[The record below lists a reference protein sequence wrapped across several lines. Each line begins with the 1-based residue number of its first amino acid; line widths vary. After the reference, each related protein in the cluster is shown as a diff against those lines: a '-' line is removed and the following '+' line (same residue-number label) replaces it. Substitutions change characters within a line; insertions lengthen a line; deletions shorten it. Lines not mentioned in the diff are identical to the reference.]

1 MAGDWTS
8 KSLGEICEFRG
19 GQGFPH
25 KHQGAIAG
33 EYPFI
38 KVSDME
44 LSGNRHRIT
53 RANHWIDEAT
63 RKELR
68 AKPHPATSTVFAKIG
83 VALTYNRRR
92 LLSRPTIVDNNMM
105 AAVPIESEVDPLFL
119 YYLLKVTDFNEVV
132 SGTALPFI
140 NGSDLAKM
148 QVEIPP
154 LPTQRAIAHV
164 LGTLDDLI
172 ELNRETNE
180 ILEEMAR
187 ALFKSWF
194 VDFDPVRAKLEG
206 RPPAGMDA
214 ETAKLFPDH
223 FQDSE
228 LGQIPKGWEVGVL
241 DDLTDLV
248 IGGDWGASEPTEEE
262 SVSCFCI
269 RGADIP
275 SLQGGGVGKMPIR
288 FLKASSVEKRQLLD
302 NDLALEISGGSPT
315 QCTGRPVLIY
325 NDLIK
330 SLGRPIVASN
340 FCRILK
346 LKSPVYSKF
355 VYMWLRWLYDSGELF
370 QFETGT
376 TGIKNFAYVLFA
388 KKYPLVMPDL
398 RVINAF
404 DSAVSPCL
412 KLLQINA
419 AESRD
424 LAALRDTLLPKLL
437 SGEVSVPAAEELIAA
452 ST

>member
-1 MAGDWTS
+1 MAGEWAS

-25 KHQGAIAG
+25 KHQGAVVG

-154 LPTQRAIAHV
+154 LTTQRAIASV

-214 ETAKLFPDH
+214 AIAALFPNH

-228 LGQIPKGWEVGVL
+228 LGQIPKGWEVGTIK
-241 DDLTDLV
+241 DCCKY
-248 IGGDWGASEPTEEE
+248 IQNGGTPRRDQPRFWQNG
-262 SVSCFCI
+262 
-269 RGADIP
+269 DIP
-275 SLQGGGVGKMPIR
+275 WLTSGEVRQSIVTTPTSFITAEGLAESSAKWVSPLSTVVALYGATAGQVSLVASRLTTNQAVCSLVPKENFAFFNYLWMREATGELENKAVGSAQQNISKGIVEETSVILPPSP
-288 FLKASSVEKRQLLD
+288 LVEKFEQTVCPLFD
-302 NDLALEISGGSPT
+302 T
-315 QCTGRPVLIY
+315 W
-325 NDLIK
+325 
-330 SLGRPIVASN
+330 
-340 FCRILK
+340 ILN
-346 LKSPVYSKF
+346 
-355 VYMWLRWLYDSGELF
+355 LY
-370 QFETGT
+370 
-376 TGIKNFAYVLFA
+376 
-388 KKYPLVMPDL
+388 
-398 RVINAF
+398 
-404 DSAVSPCL
+404 
-412 KLLQINA
+412 
-419 AESRD
+419 ESRD
-424 LAALRDTLLPKLL
+424 LATLRDTLLPKLL
-437 SGEVSVPAAEELIAA
+437 SGEVSVFAAVELIPA

>member
-1 MAGDWTS
+1 MAGER
-8 KSLGEICEFRG
+8 KIKRLGDICEFRG

-25 KHQGAIAG
+25 LHQGAIIG

-44 LSGNRHRIT
+44 LPGNRHRIN

-63 RKELR
+63 RKQLR

-83 VALTYNRRR
+83 IALTYNRRR

-140 NGSDLAKM
+140 NGSDLARM
-148 QVEIPP
+148 EVNIPP
-154 LPTQRAIAHV
+154 LPEQRSIASV

-214 ETAKLFPDH
+214 ATAALFPDH

-228 LGQIPKGWEVGVL
+228 LGQIPKGWRVGKFGDVCASSRQGVSPDAINPETPYIGLEHMPRRSIALDEWETAAKVSSGKSAFNKGEILFGKLRPYFHKVGVAPVNGVCS
-241 DDLTDLV
+241 TDILV
-248 IGGDWGASEPTEEE
+248 LLPKVPDWFGLVLGHAS
-262 SVSCFCI
+262 SDALVQF
-269 RGADIP
+269 ADQ
-275 SLQGGGVGKMPIR
+275 SSAGTKMPR
-288 FLKASSVEKRQLLD
+288 TNWKDLSSFKVAIPPL
-302 NDLALEISGGSPT
+302 N
-315 QCTGRPVLIY
+315 
-325 NDLIK
+325 
-330 SLGRPIVASN
+330 VASA
-340 FCRILK
+340 FSRIVC
-346 LKSPVYSKF
+346 PQV
-355 VYMWLRWLYDSGELF
+355 
-370 QFETGT
+370 ET
-376 TGIKNFAYVLFA
+376 ILAN
-388 KKYPLVMPDL
+388 
-398 RVINAF
+398 IH
-404 DSAVSPCL
+404 
-412 KLLQINA
+412 
-419 AESRD
+419 ESRD

-437 SGEVSVPAAEELIAA
+437 SGEVCLEELMELSA
-452 ST
+452 

>member
-1 MAGDWTS
+1 MAGEWAL
-8 KSLGEICEFRG
+8 KRLGEICEFRG

-25 KHQGAIAG
+25 KHQGAVVG

-119 YYLLKVTDFNEVV
+119 YYLLKITDFNEVV

-148 QVEIPP
+148 EVVTPP
-154 LPTQRAIAHV
+154 LPEQRAIAHV

-206 RPPAGMDA
+206 RQPAGMDA
-214 ETAKLFPDH
+214 ATAALFPDH
-223 FQDSE
+223 FEDSE
-228 LGQIPKGWEVGVL
+228 LGQIPKGWKAIPLYDTAKYINGAAFKSDDFCAPGVGLPVIKIGEL
-241 DDLTDLV
+241 KQGVTEQTKWSEREAGDNQIIDTGDLV
-248 IGGDWGASEPTEEE
+248 YSWS
-262 SVSCFCI
+262 
-269 RGADIP
+269 
-275 SLQGGGVGKMPIR
+275 
-288 FLKASSVEKRQLLD
+288 
-302 NDLALEISGGSPT
+302 GSPDT
-315 QCTGRPVLIY
+315 SLDAFLWCHGRGLLNQHIFKIVAPSVAQKHFVYYLLQYLRPVLVDTAK
-325 NDLIK
+325 NK
-330 SLGRPIVASN
+330 QTTGLGHVTVADMK
-340 FCRILK
+340 RILVCW
-346 LKSPVYSKF
+346 P
-355 VYMWLRWLYDSGELF
+355 GE
-370 QFETGT
+370 E
-376 TGIKNFAYVLFA
+376 VLEAFDQIIG
-388 KKYPLVMPDL
+388 P
-398 RVINAF
+398 IF
-404 DSAVSPCL
+404 DSAFEATL
-412 KLLQINA
+412 
-419 AESRD
+419 ESRD
-424 LAALRDTLLPKLL
+424 LATLRDTLLPKLL
-437 SGEVSVPAAEELIAA
+437 SGEVKAPAAKEVAHE
-452 ST
+452 